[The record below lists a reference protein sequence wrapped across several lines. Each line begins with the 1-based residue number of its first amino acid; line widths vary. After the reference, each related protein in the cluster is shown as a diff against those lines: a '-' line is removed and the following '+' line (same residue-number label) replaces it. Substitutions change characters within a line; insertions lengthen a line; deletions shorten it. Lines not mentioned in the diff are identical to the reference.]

1 MQVQSEVVLFQG
13 SISRS
18 GLGYVVDY
26 ILYISISGM
35 YSINDMVRSILYFR
49 NGYMLSHLCLVYW
62 ELFSLDG

>member
-1 MQVQSEVVLFQG
+1 MNGGSSLYGIKEWLQVQVQSEVVLFQG

-49 NGYMLSHLCLVYW
+49 NG
-62 ELFSLDG
+62 